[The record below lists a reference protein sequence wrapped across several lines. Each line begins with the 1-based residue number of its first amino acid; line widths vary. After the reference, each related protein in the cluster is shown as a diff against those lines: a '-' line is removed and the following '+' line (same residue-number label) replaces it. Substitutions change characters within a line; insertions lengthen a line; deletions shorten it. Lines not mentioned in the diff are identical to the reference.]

1 MNIANKKC
9 YQRVTKALPG
19 VDSPTSHAIVKA
31 VLKGIRRKLG
41 VAQTQKADL
50 SVAQIR
56 ALIAAT
62 SNDLLGTRDR
72 ALVLLGFA
80 AALRRSELVALTV
93 DDLSFEPEGVTLRL
107 QRSKTNQEGAC
118 ATTISP
124 IAVRYMNTPL
134 IASSLLKP
142 AEKRRIVELTL
153 RAGASVPGSHR
164 ACKEK
169 SEVGHAVPFRRLPRP
184 L

>member
-50 SVAQIR
+50 
-56 ALIAAT
+56 
-62 SNDLLGTRDR
+62 LLGTRDR

-142 AEKRRIVELTL
+142 AESAESLN
-153 RAGASVPGSHR
+153 
-164 ACKEK
+164 
-169 SEVGHAVPFRRLPRP
+169 
-184 L
+184 